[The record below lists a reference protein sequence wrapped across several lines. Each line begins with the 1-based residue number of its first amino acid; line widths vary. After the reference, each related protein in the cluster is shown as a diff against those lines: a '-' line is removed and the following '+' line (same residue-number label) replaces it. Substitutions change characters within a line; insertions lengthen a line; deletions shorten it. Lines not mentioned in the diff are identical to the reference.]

1 MGRRGDMEVDR
12 WRRTASAEA
21 GYGQAHTDAGPF
33 QFSDGGAGK
42 GIQTMEVCD
51 SAQDRKHC
59 VKNLVLYLLV
69 GVVCNFFSVFVGK
82 SSQPS
87 LASLNTLLSWLGY

>member
-1 MGRRGDMEVDR
+1 MEVDR

-59 VKNLVLYLLV
+59 VKNLVLDLLV
-69 GVVCNFFSVFVGK
+69 RVVCKRFFCPCWQIKPTKPCESERSLVVVGF
-82 SSQPS
+82 
-87 LASLNTLLSWLGY
+87 